1 MSVGIWEIF
10 KIPKYLGNFPD
21 TQAFGKF
28 PKSLGFGE
36 IPILIFLIITVT
48 PSKLAACL

>member
-10 KIPKYLGNFPD
+10 KIPKYLGNFLD

-28 PKSLGFGE
+28 PGFWGNSY
-36 IPILIFLIITVT
+36 L
-48 PSKLAACL
+48 